1 MLALALQGHAP
12 KALSALSAHDAF
24 GRPKAG
30 RSGSLPTL
38 RTGRRK
44 PRAASSAAA
53 ALVLAQAL
61 EAPGP
66 VLFRLR
72 LTCPE
77 ELELPEVA
85 VSLAEGE
92 VKESSPQRSPGCM
105 EVTYTLQTPP
115 NAQPQG
121 LLRLGGSWAP
131 ICFAVPHGRSAAYVG
146 HPGRTRYTALLTDSW
161 DWRSAPKPSE
171 GWAADLEL
179 GRGQLNLQLRRAT
192 QAEVKRCCQQQ
203 ALREALEGSYD
214 ELFAQVTKARQQAV
228 ELEHLEK
235 AEEKLK
241 AMRKQRLHVAPNCS
255 KEELRQLMAWARVT
269 RTPEP
274 APQASLCPTAGCP
287 CNQSLDG
294 EVLSIQH
301 DALSDFGPEADKEMF
316 EMLVEAAISSEE
328 GAVWP
333 AGGKLIFSAFD
344 RNQSVNALVRTLETA
359 GQRRCAEM
367 LLALAKAAGESAGG
381 FVSAAQVN
389 FHVDG
394 SSFHDQ
400 HRDVYSAKQRAG
412 PNCACS
418 FRECVGT
425 LCYSLGSS
433 RLCRLRSMVDDL
445 SFLRP
450 CGETCRGY
458 QEDRWL
464 HSGDAMF
471 FNALWNQNHT
481 HGIPKM
487 PGAGPRISVAFL
499 LGAS

>member
-1 MLALALQGHAP
+1 
-12 KALSALSAHDAF
+12 
-24 GRPKAG
+24 
-30 RSGSLPTL
+30 
-38 RTGRRK
+38 
-44 PRAASSAAA
+44 
-53 ALVLAQAL
+53 
-61 EAPGP
+61 
-66 VLFRLR
+66 
-72 LTCPE
+72 
-77 ELELPEVA
+77 
-85 VSLAEGE
+85 
-92 VKESSPQRSPGCM
+92 
-105 EVTYTLQTPP
+105 
-115 NAQPQG
+115 
-121 LLRLGGSWAP
+121 
-131 ICFAVPHGRSAAYVG
+131 
-146 HPGRTRYTALLTDSW
+146 
-161 DWRSAPKPSE
+161 
-171 GWAADLEL
+171 
-179 GRGQLNLQLRRAT
+179 
-192 QAEVKRCCQQQ
+192 VKRCCQQQ

-471 FNALWNQNHT
+471 FNALWNLGWGPFGLPAGVLARFHPCGLSPGRTVLTGRQKLETEYIAHVKDQKVIALVQELFKESNCGSPPSKAQQDSDEPGWLSPVRSALMLQAKRKGLACSSLCPESLHRIWT
-481 HGIPKM
+481 KPKTSLREKLDQCRALM
-487 PGAGPRISVAFL
+487 LNSADEILDSLEALSDLSSACSLMVALGNKTATLSPHNALQLAPILILVSLVGAHAANEEGEPSRCGL
-499 LGAS
+499 R